1 MNTQHDPTDDVIE
14 LTDIIEEGDPENTD
28 FDDFAMDGAVDAE
41 SLDKELDALLREDL
55 PAAAHSVTDAK
66 PDTEAPASATEPRQ
80 NDLSDLD
87 DLFDSLQLDDGDDGF
102 SSLDMLLDEKSATPG
117 VKDEAQT
124 TEEDTI
130 DLDLDIPDLQPAESE
145 PDLLELTDDLLADI
159 PDTVLVSPAG
169 ATEPTAPE
177 SSTLFVPEG
186 PEEGPEDTAP
196 AEQPATMA
204 EPRAEEPIETA
215 PAESL
220 EPARATEP
228 AEKVTEAKTAQ
239 ENFDVA
245 QSHLEILSSRI
256 DALEARPEPAAGI
269 SPELLLSAMPESPG
283 DLPLA
288 RALREEIMQAV
299 DEKVAALTATL
310 GVAEVRQMAEDATA
324 RLDAL
329 ESAPA
334 PETELAPEK
343 VLAAM
348 PESPED
354 LPLAR
359 TLREGIMQAV
369 DEKVA
374 ALTATLGVAEVR
386 QMAEDAVA
394 RLADLENAPAPE
406 TELAPEKVLAAMPES
421 PEDLPLA
428 RTLRDELVRKMDE
441 NLAGLAPS
449 EAVEELRGGLDSVR
463 EQVDAMPETLARL
476 SASTTPALQDLENG
490 VSSLNTLVEELRQ
503 SLAETSAALAEREET
518 LALMREE
525 GERMR
530 EEIEAL
536 NARLDAGP
544 DATAL
549 RNDLEEHV
557 RQQVPATVARV
568 IRKEIQALLKEME
581 G

>member
-310 GVAEVRQMAEDATA
+310 GVAEVRQMAEDA
-324 RLDAL
+324 
-329 ESAPA
+329 
-334 PETELAPEK
+334 
-343 VLAAM
+343 
-348 PESPED
+348 
-354 LPLAR
+354 
-359 TLREGIMQAV
+359 
-369 DEKVA
+369 
-374 ALTATLGVAEVR
+374 
-386 QMAEDAVA
+386 VA